1 MMKAGIPSEGGP
13 IGVMLAEH
21 EMGRKYVRNM
31 GKDIEIYKEKGES
44 PLFVEN
50 ARRYIELLRK
60 YIDKEDY

>member
-31 GKDIEIYKEKGES
+31 GKDIEIYKEKGVVA
-44 PLFVEN
+44 FRGKCTKIYRT
-50 ARRYIELLRK
+50 A
-60 YIDKEDY
+60 